1 MRARGSLPLT
11 SVIAKSATPSLLKSA
26 VTMPSGML
34 SPLPTV
40 MIEPVKL
47 RALLLI
53 TLELFVT
60 GVALSDAASLPV
72 VSLIAALLVAALFVG
87 AV

>member
-1 MRARGSLPLT
+1 
-11 SVIAKSATPSLLKSA
+11 
-26 VTMPSGML
+26 MPSGML